1 MKELGTLLI
10 ASIETIKRQK
20 MKCEIDEVLKLVHD
34 FLKENISRESL
45 DKTLQFLTMFRV
57 GYVSPY

>member
-1 MKELGTLLI
+1 MKYG
-10 ASIETIKRQK
+10 
-20 MKCEIDEVLKLVHD
+20 IDEVLKLVQD
-34 FLKENISRESL
+34 SLKENISRESL